1 MSHVIR
7 QPMKRDLADNFYYH
21 VIRVTFQMIFV
32 DVSCG
37 KTDVILARSLF
48 FMRDKCDIFS
58 SVLFV
63 PGVFWNRFT
72 PLAKDRMLAVWM
84 IQRRC

>member
-48 FMRDKCDIFS
+48 RVC
-58 SVLFV
+58 
-63 PGVFWNRFT
+63 
-72 PLAKDRMLAVWM
+72 
-84 IQRRC
+84 